1 MARRVVLGVRAK
13 EAVGLTLLAI
23 VVVATTTV
31 IHMSQ
36 LSRVVVEE
44 AARNADLVGKQ
55 IYAHLRVSL
64 ARSACVDPREALR
77 RDRGLRELIDASV
90 GSAPHLVHV
99 AVVDTTGQAIVH
111 SEPTRE
117 GTAVPI
123 RPGLA
128 ELAALGPLGRVQA
141 LYAGGGVYEAVLPL
155 QLDGQPLGSVRLD
168 VSTVLM
174 RRELRAA
181 LERSVALAAL
191 ALPFAW
197 LLALGLS
204 RVILRPVRALTEH
217 VGRLRR
223 GELDVTAPLAQGDE
237 VGQLA
242 AQIQR
247 LGEQMHADRL
257 AQTTEAARL
266 QQVMDHLED
275 GIIFLN
281 DAGQPVFYNR
291 AAEAIVAVPLE
302 EAARAP
308 LVEQWAPAHPLR
320 SLLGRAFTDRT
331 GFHNTAVTVP
341 VDGRSRELLV
351 SLVFFSDDR
360 KSLGS
365 MVLLRDFDSIRT
377 LESLISYSAKLAALG
392 RLTSG
397 VAHEIKNPL
406 NAMTIYLELLRER
419 LGSSSEEVREGLA
432 IIKREIGRLD
442 RLVQGFLRFVR
453 PQELDLKPLDLNGLF
468 QQVTVLLEGEWRSRN
483 VRFELEFAPD
493 LPAVMG
499 DHELLR
505 QAFLNVVL
513 NACQAM
519 PEGGTVRIATMVNTG
534 VNTDN
539 VVVVRIADEGV
550 GIPEKD
556 LDRIFNLYFT
566 TKPDGNGVG
575 LSMVYRIVQL
585 HDGRIDVA
593 SSVGRGTT
601 FTIRFPAAPPTA

>member
-1 MARRVVLGVRAK
+1 MARRVVFGVRAK
-13 EAVGLTLLAI
+13 EVVGLTLLAM
-23 VVVATTTV
+23 VVVATTTL

-36 LSRVVVEE
+36 LSRVVVQEV
-44 AARNADLVGKQ
+44 ARHTDLVGKQ
-55 IYAHLRVSL
+55 IYAHLRASL
-64 ARSACVDPREALR
+64 ARSGRADPREALR
-77 RDRGLRELIDASV
+77 RDLVLRNLIDASV
-90 GSAPHLVHV
+90 GFSPHLVHV
-99 AVVDTTGQAIVH
+99 AFVDAEGRAVVH
-111 SEPTRE
+111 SERARE
-117 GTAVPI
+117 GTAVPV

-128 ELAALGPLGRVQA
+128 ELAALGPLRRAQA
-141 LYAGGGVYEAVLPL
+141 LYSGVGVYEVALPVE
-155 QLDGQPLGSVRLD
+155 LDGRPLGSVRLG

-174 RRELRAA
+174 RRELLAA
-181 LERSVALAAL
+181 LERSLALAAL

-257 AQTTEAARL
+257 AQTTETARV
-266 QQVMDHLED
+266 QRVMDHLED

-308 LVEQWAPAHPLR
+308 LVERWAPAHPLR
-320 SLLGRAFTDRT
+320 SLLESAFTDRT
-331 GFHNTAVTVP
+331 GFHNAAVTVP

-360 KSLGS
+360 KSLGA

-419 LGSSSEEVREGLA
+419 LGSSPEEVREGLA
-432 IIKREIGRLD
+432 VIKREIGRLD

-453 PQELDLKPLDLNGLF
+453 PQELDLKPLDLNTLL

-483 VRFELEFAPD
+483 VRFDLGFAPD
-493 LPAVMG
+493 LPAVTG

-505 QAFLNVVL
+505 QALLNVVL

-519 PEGGTVRIATMVNTG
+519 PEGGTVHIATTVNTG
-534 VNTDN
+534 D
-539 VVVVRIADEGV
+539 VVEVRIADEGV
-550 GIPEKD
+550 GIPEAD
-556 LDRIFNLYFT
+556 LERIFNVYFT

-585 HDGRIDVA
+585 HDGRIDV
-593 SSVGRGTT
+593 SSTVGRGTT
-601 FTIRFPAAPPTA
+601 FTIRFPAGPGGA